1 MSIQQL
7 NTEKLWSV
15 VSEQT
20 KEIADLQLC
29 LKETNILLVAS
40 MKREEEGVELMGYI
54 KDVLGA
60 KCMWGPYEK
69 ACKFL
74 GVEG

>member
-1 MSIQQL
+1 MTETDNLLSMIEDQQ
-7 NTEKLWSV
+7 S
-15 VSEQT
+15 
-20 KEIADLQLC
+20 EIADLKLC

-40 MKREEEGVELMGYI
+40 IGREKEGVKLMTYI

-74 GVEG
+74 GVEK